1 MAKGLI
7 PCHMVFGES
16 IHDMSVRYSR
26 ASTFDG
32 GSMVAQ
38 VGSCMRDDRI
48 SIDPPSL
55 FSSTLIHTPYAG
67 ALLAEVAL
75 LQHAPREDH
84 LLLDEGTKD
93 MLLFYPAPGRV
104 PLQSL
109 AMNT

>member
-67 ALLAEVAL
+67 ALVAEVAL

-93 MLLFYPAPGRV
+93 MLFFYPAPGRV